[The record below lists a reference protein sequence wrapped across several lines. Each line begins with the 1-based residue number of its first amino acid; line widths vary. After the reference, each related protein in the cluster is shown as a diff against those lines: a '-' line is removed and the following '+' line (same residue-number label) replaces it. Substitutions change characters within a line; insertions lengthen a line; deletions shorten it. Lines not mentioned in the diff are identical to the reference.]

1 MHDIK
6 IEDTILLLDTSR
18 SMLRTDFTPNR
29 LHVAFQVAINFIQSK
44 FIIDP
49 KDRISLVSFGEDSKK
64 LTHFS
69 YDEDVLIDN
78 LKKIQITG
86 KGVIHEAIAL
96 SLQIIVEEMR
106 KLGGKVFRIFII
118 SDNKVKSDPE
128 RLEKIL
134 EVSRGLGI
142 FIDTCQLGKPLEK
155 SENMLK
161 YISQLTNGEYGY
173 FSNEKAV
180 INSGKSYASK
190 KIIQHTP
197 DFYSSQIKEKTSPL
211 VSEIALSLRRPTMM
225 EIRLMMRNGGREQEK
240 CQICH
245 SIKAPTGADFY
256 SEGRFCPNCDRPMH
270 LSCASMWAAK
280 SELKEDIFRCPFC
293 YFLLKLPKSASK
305 LVKKKDE
312 KKDKISIIEES
323 DEKKTKMIEIDQIY
337 INQINESCVYCHNI
351 FLGKYKVYK
360 CQKCGSYYHEPCLKK
375 TYEELKSCRFCG
387 AEIIS

>member
-1 MHDIK
+1 
-6 IEDTILLLDTSR
+6 
-18 SMLRTDFTPNR
+18 MLRTDFTPNR